1 MSIAGASAS
10 ASASAGAG
18 ASATYFFVYMQSFYT
33 DAWRPRKLLG
43 VFTTLT
49 DAKAFY
55 GEQDTM
61 VADVFLNMVMT
72 GPTGRV
78 VEERQIY

>member
-1 MSIAGASAS
+1 MSIASAS
-10 ASASAGAG
+10 ASASTST
-18 ASATYFFVYMQSFYT
+18 SATYFFVYTQGFYT
-33 DAWRPRKLLG
+33 DVRRPRKLLG
-43 VFTTLT
+43 VFTALT

-55 GEQDTM
+55 DEQDTM
-61 VADVFLNMVMT
+61 VADVFLNMAMT